1 MPISAVTGRA
11 DIMDSAHLGGIGG
24 TYGGSPVACAA
35 ALAALQ
41 MIRRPGFLERAER
54 IGEIMRDAL
63 EGWKACWPL
72 VGDARGLGAM
82 RLVELVR
89 DRQTKEPAPEE
100 TLAVI
105 KHAVARGLIV
115 IRAGLYSN
123 CVRLLPPLIIGD
135 EPLHEGLEV
144 LGAAIGHAQEGVD
157 PQKAR

>member
-35 ALAALQ
+35 ALAAVEMMRQ
-41 MIRRPGFLERAER
+41 PGFLPRAER
-54 IGEIMRDAL
+54 VGEIMREAMD
-63 EGWKACWPL
+63 EWKRRWPL
-72 VGDARGLGAM
+72 VGDVRGLGAM

-89 DRQTKEPAPEE
+89 DRKTKEPAPEE

-105 KHAVARGLIV
+105 KRAVGRGLIV

-123 CVRLLPPLIIGD
+123 GVRLLPPLNISD
-135 EPLHEGLEV
+135 EQLQEGLEV
-144 LGAAIGHAQEGVD
+144 LGDSIGQAHG
-157 PQKAR
+157 